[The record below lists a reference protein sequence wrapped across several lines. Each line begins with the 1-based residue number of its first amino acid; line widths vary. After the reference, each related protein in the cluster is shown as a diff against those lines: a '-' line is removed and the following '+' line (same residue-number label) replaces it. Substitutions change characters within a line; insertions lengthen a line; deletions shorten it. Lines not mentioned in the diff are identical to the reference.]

1 MTDYTAKIAPF
12 INQEFYVTS
21 EFGEVRNSGSI
32 HKGLDIATPSALGG
46 ANLYSMCNGTVVYK
60 TFDADGFGYYIIM
73 KDNETGMRFSLWTYE
88 RSKPKK
94 YRRYCTSRRI
104 CRH

>member
-1 MTDYTAKIAPF
+1 MADYTAKIAPF

-21 EFGEVRNSGSI
+21 EFGEPRQGRDP

-60 TFDADGFGYYIIM
+60 TFDADGFGHYIIM
-73 KDNETGMRFSLWTYE
+73 KDSKTGMRLSLWPYE
-88 RSKPKK
+88 RSKP
-94 YRRYCTSRRI
+94 
-104 CRH
+104 